1 MQDKVQGKIFRSGK
15 RRFECRIPGS
25 DEFVEA
31 IALREVIRGSHPVV
45 GDNVILQKAVSG
57 DAYEITEIVERENEI
72 YRRIVRENKKK
83 VIASNLDVLF
93 IVTAVSKPDYKS
105 GLIDRYLLRALEWD
119 IPAVIIFNKMD
130 QFEDQFD
137 LEFER
142 YKYEKLLGAQTF
154 SVSSECPDQS
164 EEELNILREKLQY
177 KTAICLGQS
186 GVGKSKLIS
195 TLSDGKVE
203 LISRRLAKGVL
214 KGSHTT
220 TWAEIID
227 CENFLLVDSPGVR
240 SLSVLDVPKEEL
252 PSFFPDLEPYFIQC
266 KFKDC
271 RHEEKSKGCAFHEL
285 DENEIHDLAVLDRL
299 ESFKKMRDE
308 VESIPE
314 WKKNS

>member
-1 MQDKVQGKIFRSGK
+1 MQEKIQAKIFRSGK
-15 RRFECRIPGS
+15 RRFECKIIGS
-25 DEFVEA
+25 DEIIEA

-57 DAYEITEIVERENEI
+57 DAYEILEIVERENEI

-83 VIASNLDVLF
+83 VIASNIDVIF

-105 GLIDRYLLRALEWD
+105 GLIDRYLLRAIEWD
-119 IPAVIIFNKMD
+119 IPTVVIFNKMD
-130 QFEDQFD
+130 QFDGQFD

-154 SVSSECPDQS
+154 CVSSEHP
-164 EEELNILREKLQY
+164 EETKEELETLREKLKN

-195 TLSDGKVE
+195 SLSDGKVE
-203 LISRRLAKGVL
+203 LISRRLAKGIL
-214 KGSHTT
+214 KGAHTT

-227 CENFLLVDSPGVR
+227 CENFLIVDSPGVR

-252 PSFFPDLEPYFIQC
+252 VSFFPDLEPYIIGC

-271 RHEEKSKGCAFHEL
+271 RHEEMSKGCSFHGL
-285 DENEIHDLAVLDRL
+285 DPEKMNDLAVLDRL
-299 ESFKKMRDE
+299 HSYKKMRDE

>member
-1 MQDKVQGKIFRSGK
+1 MQEGFQAKIFRSGK
-15 RRFECRIPGS
+15 RRFECKIDGK
-25 DEFVEA
+25 DDLVEA
-31 IALREVIRGSHPVV
+31 IAPAQVLKNSHPVV
-45 GDNVILQKAVSG
+45 GDNVILQKAAAG
-57 DAYEITEIVERENEI
+57 DAYDIVEVVERENEI

-83 VIASNLDVLF
+83 VIAANLDVMF
-93 IVTAVSKPDYKS
+93 IVTAVSKPDYKP
-105 GLIDRYLLRALEWD
+105 GLIDRYILRALEWD

-137 LEFER
+137 LKYETL
-142 YKYEKLLGAQTF
+142 KYEKLLGIQTF
-154 SVSSECPDQS
+154 KVSSEDPDS
-164 EEELNILREKLQY
+164 TKKDLDTLLEKLNG
-177 KTAICLGQS
+177 KTAIALGQS

-195 TLSDGKVE
+195 TLSGGKIE
-203 LISRRLAKGVL
+203 LLSRRLAKGVE

-227 CENFLLVDSPGVR
+227 CEKFLMVDSPGVR

-252 PSFFPDLEPYFIQC
+252 PSLFPDLEEYFIQC

-271 RHEEKSKGCAFHEL
+271 RHEEKSKGCAFQNL
-285 DENEIHDLAVLDRL
+285 DPEVDLERAVLERL

-314 WKKNS
+314 WQKN